1 MGIHLAMI
9 QETNY
14 LGDLKQFDGLCSSI
28 DFVD

>member
-1 MGIHLAMI
+1 MGFRLAMS

-14 LGDLKQFDGLCSSI
+14 LGDLKQLGGLYSCI